1 MNMKK
6 NTMKIIMITILLAF
20 ITNADSFAQITD
32 GGAAIFEKA
41 YDEAVSWK
49 DWIEKILYVASFIVL
64 SVGVVKIVI
73 KVLTKQEGERIEI
86 GSEIGRWL
94 MVAAFIAAA
103 GVITSLFVK

>member
-20 ITNADSFAQITD
+20 LTNADSVAQISD

-49 DWIEKILYVASFIVL
+49 EWIEKIL
-64 SVGVVKIVI
+64 
-73 KVLTKQEGERIEI
+73 
-86 GSEIGRWL
+86 
-94 MVAAFIAAA
+94 
-103 GVITSLFVK
+103 

>member
-6 NTMKIIMITILLAF
+6 NTMKIVMITILLAF
-20 ITNADSFAQITD
+20 ATSADSQITD
-32 GGAAIFEKA
+32 GGAMIFEKA

-49 DWIEKILYVASFIVL
+49 EWIEKILYVASFIVL

>member
-1 MNMKK
+1 MKT
-6 NTMKIIMITILLAF
+6 NIIKLLVVTLLLSLV
-20 ITNADSFAQITD
+20 TNISFAQIID

-49 DWIEKILYVASFIVL
+49 EWIEKILYVAAFIVL

-103 GVITSLFVK
+103 GVITSLFVE